1 MNISFGMSIWNMRIR
16 PELMLTDMINFST
29 TKYRFCISS
38 LTTWTNFWNHG
49 AIKRGQI
56 ISLANKVTKDRH
68 VLKESSH
75 TTKHK
80 TKVTAHI
87 YINEA
92 QPEYFEE
99 KQKIGEYEESDSY
112 ISMKGNLKKQL
123 SLWQN
128 TIKVN
133 VTV

>member
-1 MNISFGMSIWNMRIR
+1 M
-16 PELMLTDMINFST
+16 
-29 TKYRFCISS
+29 
-38 LTTWTNFWNHG
+38 
-49 AIKRGQI
+49 
-56 ISLANKVTKDRH
+56 ANNVTKDRH

-80 TKVTAHI
+80 TKVKAHI

-99 KQKIGEYEESDSY
+99 KQKIGEYEESDPY
-112 ISMKGNLKKQL
+112 ISMKGNLKNQL